1 MPPETAMT
9 SLGKLTKTQRPHY
22 HYMADAM
29 RRLEH
34 DLHNAI
40 HMTGK
45 IPPGW
50 HEIAKSR
57 GRGKC
62 RRVTIRLEED
72 VIRFFR
78 SMGEGY
84 GPRMNEVLRV
94 WMHGR
99 LAGIIGGAETTDYY
113 KDGRTFHDGER
124 PEWGSFHADAVEAL
138 GEERARDF
146 AEGEAELDEMERQR
160 WK

>member
-1 MPPETAMT
+1 MT
-9 SLGKLTKTQRPHY
+9 DLSKLTKTQRPHY

-45 IPPGW
+45 IPLGW
-50 HEIAKSR
+50 HEIAKTRSR
-57 GRGKC
+57 GRT
-62 RRVTIRLEED
+62 RRVTLRLEED
-72 VIRFFR
+72 VIRFFK

-99 LAGIIGGAETTDYY
+99 LAGVIGGAETTDYY
-113 KDGRTFHDGER
+113 KDGKTYHDGR
-124 PEWGSFHADAVEAL
+124 KPAWGSFYADAVEVV
-138 GEERARDF
+138 GEEAARDV
-146 AEGEAELDEMERQR
+146 AETEAELDEMDRQA
-160 WK
+160 WKGK

>member
-1 MPPETAMT
+1 MT
-9 SLGKLTKTQRPHY
+9 KLNNLTKTQRPHY

-45 IPPGW
+45 IPLGW

-57 GRGKC
+57 GRGKM
-62 RRVTIRLEED
+62 RRITLRLEED
-72 VIRFFR
+72 VIRFFK

-84 GPRMNEVLRV
+84 QPRINDVLRV
-94 WMHGR
+94 WMYGR
-99 LAGIIGGAETTDYY
+99 LAGVIGGAETTDYY
-113 KDGRTFHDGER
+113 KDGQTYHDGR
-124 PEWGSFHADAVEAL
+124 KPAWGSFYADSVEAT
-138 GEERARDF
+138 GEETAREF
-146 AEGEAELDEMERQR
+146 AEMEAEFDEMDRETWRG
-160 WK
+160 K